1 MPPLG
6 FIDASIPDLLRLLAV
21 PVLGWASWRDIRTR
35 RVPNETWYPL
45 AALALLLLVWE
56 GWRAANGTAFEA
68 RAFAIRTAVS
78 LGFVAPLVIAFWWFR
93 AFGGADAKAFLVV
106 AALFPT
112 FPSYELPTLGLAL
125 PYQLTTLGVFSLT
138 ILTNTVL
145 LGALFPLAI
154 LLRNVAA
161 GRFSKMMGV
170 GKPVRWDEIPRAHG
184 KLLESQDGLSGNGVD
199 LDAVRMYLRW
209 RGLTLADVR
218 TRAEH
223 FRDPATLPANP
234 NSPGDGAVTRTDGGE
249 YRRTNYVP
257 AIDVPE
263 NDPWG
268 AEKFL
273 NDIRGS
279 AYGTTAESLREGL
292 EVLAEK
298 ERVWVSPGIPFI
310 VPLFFGLVVSL
321 TYGDLLFGLL
331 GLLGLV

>member
-1 MPPLG
+1 MPAFG

-21 PVLGWASWRDIRTR
+21 PILGWASWRDIETR
-35 RVPNETWYPL
+35 RVPNQTWYPL
-45 AALALLLLVWE
+45 AILAVVLLFWE
-56 GWRAANGTAFEA
+56 GWLAVIGTAFQT
-68 RAFAIRTAVS
+68 RAFGIRTAVS

-112 FPSYELPTLGLAL
+112 FPVYELPTLGLKL
-125 PYQLTTLGVFSLT
+125 PHQTTTLGVFSLT

-154 LLRNVAA
+154 LLRNVVA
-161 GRFSKMMGV
+161 GRFSKMMAI

-184 KLLESQDGLSGNGVD
+184 KLLESEDGLSGNGVD

-209 RGLTLADVR
+209 RGLTLGDLR
-218 TRAEH
+218 EQTDH

-234 NSPGDGAVTRTDGGE
+234 NSPGDGAVTRADGGE
-249 YRRTNYVP
+249 HKRTNYVP

-273 NDIRGS
+273 NDIQGS
-279 AYGTTAESLREGL
+279 AYGTTPERLRGGL
-292 EVLAEK
+292 EVLTRE